1 MRLLADENFPR
12 PSVEAL
18 RQDGHDVVWVR
29 TDCPAS
35 KDAALLVRA
44 EAEGRLVLTLD
55 KDFWQLARQSKRP
68 LRRGGVILFR
78 VHPAVP
84 ATLTPLV
91 RRILSQRRAWKGR
104 LSTVTGG
111 GLQVIQVRSARR
123 ARQSR

>member
-18 RQDGHDVVWVR
+18 RRDGHDIVWVR

-35 KDAALLVRA
+35 TDFALLARA

-55 KDFWQLARQSKRP
+55 KDFWQLARQRKSP
-68 LRRGGVILFR
+68 LRRSGVVLFR

-91 RRILSQRRAWKGR
+91 RRVLTQKRDWKGR
-104 LSTVTGG
+104 VCTVASE
-111 GLQVIQVRSARR
+111 GLQMIPVRSARR
-123 ARQSR
+123 ARPSR

>member
-18 RQDGHDVVWVR
+18 RQDGHDIVWVR

-35 KDAALLVRA
+35 TDTALLARA

-55 KDFWQLARQSKRP
+55 KDFWQLALQRKRP
-68 LRRGGVILFR
+68 LRRSGVILFR

-91 RRILSQRRAWKGR
+91 RRVLSQKREWKGR
-104 LSTVTGG
+104 ASTVASE